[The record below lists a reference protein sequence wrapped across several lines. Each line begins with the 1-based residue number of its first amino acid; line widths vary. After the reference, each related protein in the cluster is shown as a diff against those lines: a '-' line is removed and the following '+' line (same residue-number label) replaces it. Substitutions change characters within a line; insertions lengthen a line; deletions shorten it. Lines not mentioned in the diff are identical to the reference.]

1 MPSTTLYF
9 DYAAATP
16 VDERVLAAMQPY
28 FSADFYNPSA
38 LYAPAQHVAKNI
50 AAARASAAA
59 VLGARP
65 AEIIFTAG
73 GTEANNL
80 AIHGIMARFPGKH
93 IVTTAIEHDSVL
105 YPARKFDASEVKPKP
120 DGRID
125 LEALKKAITDATV
138 LVSVQYA
145 NNEIGTVQPLRDIAS
160 VLDAIKQQRRREG
173 NATPL
178 YFHSDACQ
186 ASLYLD
192 LHVARLGVDMMTLNG
207 GKMYG
212 PKQSGLLYV
221 KGGLVLEPLIL
232 GGGQEANVRSGT
244 ENVPFIIGLARALE
258 LAQNDRKTESER
270 LKNLQNKLL
279 NGLKQQ
285 LPQAE
290 ITGSLKFRVP
300 NNVHI
305 TIPGADNE
313 RLLFQLDEAG
323 IMAAAGSACSASSNE
338 PSHVLRALGMSD
350 EQARSS
356 LRFSFGHATDEPA
369 IDRLLQTLVKIA
381 QK

>member
-1 MPSTTLYF
+1 MKDYLYF

-28 FSADFYNPSA
+28 FSAAFYNPSA
-38 LYAPAQHVAKNI
+38 LYAPALAVAKDV
-50 AAARASAAA
+50 AAARASIAA

-65 AEIIFTAG
+65 AEITFTAG

-80 AIHGIMARFPGKH
+80 AIQGVMAKFPGKH
-93 IVTTAIEHDSVL
+93 MVTTAIEHDSVL
-105 YPARKFDASEVKPKP
+105 YPARKYDFTEVKPKP
-120 DGRID
+120 DGRI
-125 LEALKKAITDATV
+125 AIDGVANAIRDDTV

-145 NNEIGTVQPLRDIAS
+145 NNEIGTVQPIRDIAA
-160 VLDAIKQQRRREG
+160 LIDDIKQQRRK
-173 NATPL
+173 NSNDTPL

-192 LHVARLGVDMMTLNG
+192 LHVARLGVDLLTLNG

-212 PKQSGLLYV
+212 PKQSGLLYI
-221 KGGLVLEPLIL
+221 KGGLVLMPLLL
-232 GGGQEANVRSGT
+232 GGGQEAGVRSGT
-244 ENVPFIIGLARALE
+244 ENVPFIIGLAKALE
-258 LAQNDRKTESER
+258 LAQQNRKAESER
-270 LKNLQNKLL
+270 LHALKDKFIK
-279 NGLKQQ
+279 GLAEQ
-285 LPQAE
+285 LSRVE
-290 ITGSLKFRVP
+290 VTGTQKFRLP

-305 TIPGADNE
+305 TIPGGDNE

-323 IMAAAGSACSASSNE
+323 IMAAAGSACSASRNE

-356 LRFSFGHATDEPA
+356 LRFSFGRATDEA
-369 IDRLLQTLVKIA
+369 AVDTLLRTLLKIVR
-381 QK
+381 